1 MARRCEVCE
10 NLAAEA
16 APRTA
21 RLQRFL
27 VEGRV
32 LALCSEHAQTFRDE
46 RPETLAKVAELFAEP
61 AGKRSLLSRR
71 APLDRRQFPMRPEG
85 RRRDAGRRASDPR
98 E

>member
-16 APRTA
+16 APRAA

-32 LALCSEHAQTFRDE
+32 LALCVEHAQKFRDQ
-46 RPETLAKVAELFAEP
+46 RPETLTEAAQLFPEP
-61 AGKRSLLSRR
+61 DGQRSLLSRR

-85 RRRDAGRRASDPR
+85 RRRSSGRRAA

>member
-10 NLAAEA
+10 SLSPEA
-16 APRTA
+16 APTR

-32 LALCSEHAQTFRDE
+32 LALCGGHAQTFRE
-46 RPETLAKVAELFAEP
+46 QRPETIVGVALLFSED
-61 AGKRSLLSRR
+61 AGQRSLVSRR

-85 RRRDAGRRASDPR
+85 RRRSAGRRATDTG
-98 E
+98 